1 MATGATSAPTHL
13 SLCGLF
19 HPKGIFEKGNDMP
32 KTFADIPITLSPEE
46 LARIT
51 HRNPASVRRGI
62 REGRIPADKVNGC
75 WVIFR
80 DRVFRHAAE
89 GLAAERE
96 GDCVVH
102 GD

>member
-1 MATGATSAPTHL
+1 
-13 SLCGLF
+13 
-19 HPKGIFEKGNDMP
+19 MP
-32 KTFADIPITLSPEE
+32 ETFAEIPITLSPEE
-46 LARIT
+46 LARII

-80 DRVFRHAAE
+80 DRVFRRAAKD
-89 GLAAERE
+89 LAAENG
-96 GDCVVH
+96 GDCVVQ

>member
-1 MATGATSAPTHL
+1 
-13 SLCGLF
+13 
-19 HPKGIFEKGNDMP
+19 MP

-89 GLAAERE
+89 GLAAEHE